1 MTLNL
6 DMDWKGW
13 RLDDWNRALVQHI
26 FFDEDRLTIPI
37 TRITASDRFLAECAG
52 ETVTGAEAH
61 AAFLRVCGNS
71 ASDIRSLYE
80 WSPKY
85 KVLIQRNDI
94 PSFMPALYLSLLA
107 ASADIN
113 TFDKGQYRDRFS
125 ELLKPLNV
133 GSLGFEDL
141 PKFWRLARDWSVD
154 RNQRLGDCRILRLPD
169 PLNEKRIGHS
179 KRLVFPGYR
188 DEKQLKSVLDSE
200 GLNSSSDFRAVVK
213 ALYRAYHKFSSSF
226 IEELEIFKSHVTKAA
241 LIEAYESPL
250 WGAIQDILWE
260 EDRDN
265 SIKNGSLLIEL
276 HPDLYNP
283 DFSILTDVQGE
294 VKLSTHYQLIEISK
308 KDKYQFS
315 IFTPESETLVSSL
328 KRIAQIN
335 SGFKETKLWKAFNSG
350 LVCFFPNER
359 GYLTSEGVFS
369 DGAQSCF
376 LVEKK
381 LSLGLLTAARSF
393 RVKPVVIGL
402 ENIAPGWE
410 LLAFESLS
418 KADLETLSTFL
429 PYKLQGLLSV
439 GWKPPAVSIKGGS
452 WFGQALLL
460 NPSSNPIASFPD
472 VKSGT
477 YELLDK
483 NGTSIQD
490 GDLDIGDDG
499 FYIPFKSVSGDLS
512 SAIKVRYK
520 FTGHESL
527 PVATKVV
534 PLIQDAPLMAP
545 TKLPNPDAWLVNGK
559 GGRLQNFSNAFAG
572 AESVDKLVYDLGS
585 FSPFI
590 SFVAAGSE
598 PVPKKYLPNAVTS
611 AEFLG
616 WIVESLALRFQSRLT
631 LPYRELMA
639 NLIGPEI
646 VLETPRWQFRNL
658 LFLSGQVMALESRR
672 SSHLAIAAG
681 HRTISLC
688 KSANG
693 SRCRIV
699 GGLSK
704 SEKYRLSVM
713 LSDGEEFISD
723 LDENMSL
730 SIRAIELELSHDERI
745 LDIAKEF
752 NLEILDRE
760 SFGDVLTPVNKISN
774 TISNINLDG
783 RNDLEVWDRFKRQW
797 RPFDQRNQSETNLL
811 VRMKGRQ
818 RNRFW
823 VTCDNVAIETDS
835 EVWAKI
841 FLCSALGMP
850 IAKIQKDGSCVF
862 NELISGLPESLTRWW
877 LHWGGGEV
885 SYAASGALMLAGSVD
900 PDVWAQLGSWIRE
913 SSDPHLEAFNQD
925 YSLDRRKFAL
935 QKALIKRNKDYYF
948 HNGR

>member
-1 MTLNL
+1 MS
-6 DMDWKGW
+6 WKEW
-13 RLDDWNRALVQHI
+13 RLDDWNRVLVQRV
-26 FFDEDRLTIPI
+26 FLDEERLSIPI

-52 ETVTGAEAH
+52 ETVSGAEAH
-61 AAFLRVCGNS
+61 AAFIKACGNS

-113 TFDKGQYRDRFS
+113 TFDKGQFRDRFS
-125 ELLKPLNV
+125 ELLKPLDV

-141 PKFWRLARDWSVD
+141 PKFWKLARDWSVD

-200 GLNSSSDFRAVVK
+200 GLNSSSEFRAVVK
-213 ALYRAYHKFSSSF
+213 ALYKAYHKFSSGF
-226 IEELEIFKSHVTKAA
+226 VEELDIFKSYVAKASF
-241 LIEAYESPL
+241 IEAYESPL
-250 WGAIQDILWE
+250 WGALQDILWE
-260 EDRDN
+260 EDRES

-283 DFSILTDVQGE
+283 DFSILTDIQGE
-294 VKLSTHYQLIEISK
+294 MKLSTHYQLIEISK
-308 KDKYQFS
+308 KDKYQFN
-315 IFTPESETLVSSL
+315 ILTPESETLVSSL
-328 KRIAQIN
+328 KRISQIN

-350 LVCFFPNER
+350 LICFFPNDR

-369 DGAQSCF
+369 DGAQSCL
-376 LVEKK
+376 LVDKK
-381 LSLGLLTAARSF
+381 LSSGLLSAARAF
-393 RVKPVVIGL
+393 RVKPAVIGL
-402 ENIAPGWE
+402 EHIAPGWD

-418 KADLETLSTFL
+418 KADLETLSAFL

-439 GWKPPAVSIKGGS
+439 SWKPPVVSIRGGS

-460 NPSSNPIASFPD
+460 NPSSNPNVSFPD
-472 VKSGT
+472 AKNGA

-483 NGTSIQD
+483 DGSSIQH
-490 GDLDIGDDG
+490 GDLDIGDEG
-499 FYIPFKSVSGDLS
+499 FFIPFKSISGDLS
-512 SAIKVRYK
+512 SALKVRYR
-520 FTGHESL
+520 FARDESSS
-527 PVATKVV
+527 VATKVV

-545 TKLPNPDAWLVNGK
+545 TQLPNPDAWLVNGR
-559 GGRLQNFSNAFAG
+559 GGGLQNFSSVFAEVESNDKFDYDLKVFSPYISLVPKG
-572 AESVDKLVYDLGS
+572 SESVDRKN
-585 FSPFI
+585 
-590 SFVAAGSE
+590 
-598 PVPKKYLPNAVTS
+598 LPNAVTS
-611 AEFLG
+611 VGFLD

-639 NLIGPEI
+639 NLIGPEV

-658 LFLSGQVMALESRR
+658 LFLSGQVIALESRR

-681 HRTISLC
+681 HRTIALC
-688 KSANG
+688 KSNLEN
-693 SRCRIV
+693 RCRIV

-704 SEKYRLSVM
+704 SEKNRLSVM
-713 LSDGEEFISD
+713 LNDGERLIPD
-723 LDENMSL
+723 LDEHKCL
-730 SIRAIELELSHDERI
+730 SMRAIELHLSHEGRV
-745 LDIAKEF
+745 LEIAKEF
-752 NLEILDRE
+752 NLEVLDRG

-774 TISNINLDG
+774 TISNVNLEG
-783 RNDLEVWDRFKRQW
+783 RSDLEVWDRFKRQW
-797 RPFDQRNQSETNLL
+797 RPFDQRNSSENNVI
-811 VRMKGRQ
+811 VRMRGRQ

-823 VTCDNVAIETDS
+823 ITSGELAIETDS

-841 FLCSALGMP
+841 FLCSTLGMP
-850 IAKIQKDGSCVF
+850 IATIQNDGSCVF

-885 SYAASGALMLAGSVD
+885 SYATSGALMLTGAVD
-900 PDVWAQLGSWIRE
+900 PDVWSQLGSWVRDASD
-913 SSDPHLEAFNQD
+913 SSLETISQD

-948 HNGR
+948 HNNR